1 MKAALFDLD
10 GTLLD
15 SLGVWADIDR
25 AFLAQRGFEIPADY
39 VSSIRGLSFLQT
51 AQYTKE
57 RFHLKES
64 AGRIAE
70 IWHEMCREAYTHRV
84 KLKPGAKEYLQKLKS
99 LGTGLAVVTTLTEQL
114 YEPVLKRNG
123 VYSLFDVFAT
133 TDETGL
139 DKKSGAVYLLA
150 ANRMGAEPED
160 CTVYEDITEGLLG
173 AKAAGMKAV
182 LVYDSHNR
190 DSLDENRSL
199 ADDYIQSYLD
209 II

>member
-1 MKAALFDLD
+1 M
-10 GTLLD
+10 
-15 SLGVWADIDR
+15 
-25 AFLAQRGFEIPADY
+25 
-39 VSSIRGLSFLQT
+39 
-51 AQYTKE
+51 
-57 RFHLKES
+57 
-64 AGRIAE
+64 
-70 IWHEMCREAYTHRV
+70 
-84 KLKPGAKEYLQKLKS
+84 
-99 LGTGLAVVTTLTEQL
+99 VTTLTEQL